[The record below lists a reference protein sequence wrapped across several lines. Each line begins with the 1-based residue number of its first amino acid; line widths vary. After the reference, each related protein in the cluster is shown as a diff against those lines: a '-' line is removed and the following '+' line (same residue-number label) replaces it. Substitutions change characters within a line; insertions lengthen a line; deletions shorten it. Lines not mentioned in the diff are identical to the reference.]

1 MQETQ
6 ETQEHLF
13 EDSAIRANRA
23 MEPNESGNSRR
34 FSTNQWVRYDE
45 YEAFK
50 RCARA
55 CPHFAVEV
63 GRIKEADGL
72 VFICL
77 TFIAAGKILF
87 VRQLVNFIIVSM
99 RDYHIRSV

>member
-1 MQETQ
+1 MQETK
-6 ETQEHLF
+6 EMEHPF
-13 EDSAIRANRA
+13 EDGASNANRA
-23 MEPNESGNSRR
+23 METENGSSRR

-63 GRIKEADGL
+63 GRIKEVDGL
-72 VFICL
+72 VFVCL
-77 TFIAAGKILF
+77 TFVAAGKILF

-99 RDYHIRSV
+99 RDFHIRSV

>member
-6 ETQEHLF
+6 ETQEHPF
-13 EDSAIRANRA
+13 EDSASRANRA
-23 MEPNESGNSRR
+23 METENGNSRR

-63 GRIKEADGL
+63 ERIKEADGL

-99 RDYHIRSV
+99 RDFHIRSV